1 MQRRSM
7 FQKVEKQVLSLLK
20 ESIASCLECCSAAP
34 LPQGFLETLTLEI
47 PKEKDFGDFS
57 SNVGMR
63 LSGILKK
70 SPKSISEDIAAHFMI
85 RARRPSSPLV
95 RHAEVKGAGFI
106 NIFLDEQV
114 FHEALAAV
122 HSEGRNF
129 GRADLGRGRRLLLEF
144 VSANPTG
151 PLSVAHARQAAVGD
165 ALANILRAMGYEVTR
180 EYYLNDEG
188 NQIRILGSS
197 IDLRYREVAGETVVF
212 PEDHYQGAYIIDLAR
227 RLYEDRDARMSIER
241 MTQEA
246 RAEFFRAC
254 GVREILGVI
263 REELKDFG
271 VVFDVWYSQRELA
284 RSGKIEEV
292 LADLKSR
299 ELLYEE
305 GGALWFRSTR
315 FGDDKDR
322 VVRKSDSSYTYL
334 APDIAYHAEKFRR
347 GFEKLVDIWGPDHH
361 GYIPRM
367 RAAVQALGQEGGAL
381 VVIIVQLATLFRNG
395 VPLPMSTRKG
405 QYVTLREILTEV
417 GRDASRFFFLMRKTD
432 SHLDFDLELAKKQ
445 TPENPVYYVQY
456 ACARIAGILAA
467 AGEKALSLEGADP
480 ALLREEEEKGLMKAI
495 FEFGSCLGA
504 CVNQLD
510 PYPLTVY
517 LQSLASLFHKFYDR
531 HKVLTSDDPLSMA
544 RLYLIKAARIV
555 LSAGLEMLGV
565 SVPERM

>member
-1 MQRRSM
+1 M

-20 ESIASCLECCSAAP
+20 ESIADCLKCCPAAP
-34 LPQGFLETLTLEI
+34 LPQDFLETLVLDI

-57 SNVGMR
+57 SNAGMR

-70 SPKSISEDIAAHFMI
+70 SPKGISEEIVSHFMV
-85 RARRPSSPLV
+85 RAGRQSPAV
-95 RHAEVKGAGFI
+95 VSRAEVKGAGFI
-106 NIFLDEQV
+106 NIFLNERV

-122 HSEGRNF
+122 HSEGKNF

-197 IDLRYREVAGETVVF
+197 IGLRYREAAGETVVF
-212 PEDHYQGAYIIDLAR
+212 PEDHYQGGYIADLAH
-227 RLYEDRDARMSIER
+227 RLYEDRDVRLSIER

-246 RAEFFRAC
+246 RAEFFMDY

-284 RSGKIEEV
+284 RSGKIEGTF
-292 LADLKSR
+292 ADLKSR
-299 ELLYEE
+299 GLLYEE
-305 GGALWFRSTR
+305 EGALWFKSTR

-322 VVRKSDSSYTYL
+322 VVRKSDDSYTYL

-367 RAAVQALGQEGGAL
+367 RAAVQALGRESDAL
-381 VVIIVQLATLFRNG
+381 VVIIVQLATLFRHG
-395 VPLPMSTRKG
+395 TPVPMSTRKG

-467 AGEKALSLEGADP
+467 AGGKARSLEGVDP
-480 ALLREEEEKGLMKAI
+480 AFLREPEEKGLMRGI
-495 FEFGSCLGA
+495 FEYGSCLGA

-510 PYPLTVY
+510 PYPLTLY

-531 HKVLTSDDPLSMA
+531 HKVLVSDEPLSKA
-544 RLYLIKAARIV
+544 RLYLIEAARIV
-555 LSAGLEMLGV
+555 LGSGLEMLGV
-565 SVPERM
+565 SMPERM